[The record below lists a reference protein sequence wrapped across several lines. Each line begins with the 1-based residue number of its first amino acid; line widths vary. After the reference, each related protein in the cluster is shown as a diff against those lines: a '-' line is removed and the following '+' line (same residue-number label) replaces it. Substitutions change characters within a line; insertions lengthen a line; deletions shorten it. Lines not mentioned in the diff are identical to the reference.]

1 MFRNIYEEVC
11 KQTMKVII
19 LAGGSRSTIS
29 DAGES
34 LPKPMV
40 EIGEKPLLWHIMK
53 QFSYFG
59 FTDFLICG
67 GYKVN
72 LIKDYFMDYYIYQS
86 DVTIDLS
93 NNQVTVHNKKTEN
106 WNVTVM
112 DTGLYSTTGL
122 RVSQTEGYI
131 NDDMFLVTY
140 GDCISNINVA
150 SLVSYAQQND
160 RIATLAVAKPTG
172 RNSVLQ
178 IDEDHILENTYAV
191 GQQSHNSWANACT
204 YVFHKKVFHYLN
216 GNYELDKQL
225 LPELMGRKEIVA
237 YQHNGFW
244 RPVETLRDKVEL
256 ESLWNAGIAPWKV
269 WSE

>member
-1 MFRNIYEEVC
+1 
-11 KQTMKVII
+11 MKVII

-29 DAGES
+29 DSGEA

-40 EIGEKPLLWHIMK
+40 EVGEKPLLWHIMK

-86 DVTIDLS
+86 DVTINLS
-93 NNQVTVHNKKTEN
+93 NNNVTVHNKRTEN

-122 RVSQTEGYI
+122 RISQTEKYI
-131 NDDMFLVTY
+131 TDDMFLVTY
-140 GDCISNINVA
+140 GDCISDINI
-150 SLVSYAQQND
+150 SDLVSCAQKNGKL
-160 RIATLAVAKPTG
+160 ATLAVAKPTG
-172 RNSVLQ
+172 RNSILH
-178 IDEDHILENTYAV
+178 IDENQILESSYSTV
-191 GQQSHNSWANACT
+191 QRSSRSWANACT
-204 YVFHKKVFHYLN
+204 YVFHRKVFRYLN

-225 LPELMGRKEIVA
+225 LPELTERKEIAA
-237 YQHNGFW
+237 YQHDGFW

-256 ESLWNAGIAPWKV
+256 ENLWNAGMAPWKV